1 MLLIHG
7 NEMKENTDQK
17 PNLKSLVNFF
27 FNAEKNMSVVKPHVP
42 FCRTEETLPTLEI
55 PC

>member
-27 FNAEKNMSVVKPHVP
+27 FNAEKNMSVVKPS
-42 FCRTEETLPTLEI
+42 RTFL
-55 PC
+55 